1 MPITDTTLI
10 GAANRFLVSIIP
22 DGFSLGSWQK
32 AEGLD
37 VTWDMPD
44 YRAGD
49 GGNQRWY
56 FPANTKY
63 QSVKLIR
70 AACDQSHLVR
80 DWLNKNSFNHSLSRC
95 NVLIKLYDASGGTP
109 MVEWELRNAQ
119 PKKWSINSMDAGA
132 SAVSIETLEF
142 EHEGFLED
150 ETLIGP
156 GSPVMPPAT
165 SWSGQVDS

>member
-1 MPITDTTLI
+1 MAIGDTTNI
-10 GAANRFLVSIIP
+10 GLANRFVVSIIP
-22 DGFSLGSWQK
+22 ENFSLGSWQK
-32 AEGLD
+32 ADGLD

-49 GGNQRWY
+49 GGNSRWY

-63 QSVKLIR
+63 TSVKLIR
-70 AACDQSHLVR
+70 AACDESKLVR
-80 DWLNKNSFNHSLSRC
+80 DWLNLNSFNHSKSRS
-95 NVLIKLYDASGGTP
+95 NVMIRLFDSSGGII

-142 EHEGFLED
+142 EHEGFLTD
-150 ETLIGP
+150 ETTIG
-156 GSPVMPPAT
+156 SAPVAPPAT
-165 SWSGQVDS
+165 SWA

>member
-10 GAANRFLVSIIP
+10 GSANRFLVSIIP
-22 DGFSLGSWQK
+22 DNFSLGSWQK
-32 AEGLD
+32 VDGLD

-49 GGNQRWY
+49 GGNARWY

-63 QSVKLIR
+63 TSVKLIR

-80 DWLNKNSFNHSLSRC
+80 DWLNLNSFNHSGSRS
-95 NVLIKLYDASGGTP
+95 NVLIKLFDATGGTA

-132 SAVSIETLEF
+132 SAVSVETLEF
-142 EHEGFLED
+142 EHEGFLAD
-150 ETLIGP
+150 ETTIG
-156 GSPVMPPAT
+156 SAPVAPPAT
-165 SWSGQVDS
+165 SWS